1 MLVEAGLQLSGA
13 CGIPKATKYDGL
25 GVFDENGRNLGTKW
39 SLKDPQGG
47 WPAAFDENGRNLG
60 TKWRLP
66 GIQSFWETNST
77 LHSQLSDDLKGGWF
91 PPTYPSQAAEM
102 ARIPPQPS
110 QGLLLLR
117 VLRSPW

>member
-25 GVFDENGRNLGTKW
+25 GV
-39 SLKDPQGG
+39 
-47 WPAAFDENGRNLG
+47 FDENGRNLG